1 MSRTRSVPGPV
12 PKKRGLHHVFAAT
25 GYSIGGLR
33 VLWRQEAFRHEL
45 LVASVV
51 FLLHALTGVSMV
63 AILAQ
68 AICFAILFA
77 AEAINTAIEH
87 IVDHL
92 SPEWSTFAKETKD
105 LGSAAVFCLLVANG
119 GLAVG
124 SWLLLLGV
132 V

>member
-1 MSRTRSVPGPV
+1 MSRTRSVPGPA
-12 PKKRGLHHVFAAT
+12 PKKRGLDHVVAAT

-45 LVASVV
+45 LVAFVV
-51 FLLHALTGVSMV
+51 FLLHALTGVSAL

-68 AICFAILFA
+68 AICFTILFA

-92 SPEWSTFAKETKD
+92 SPEWSTFARETKD
-105 LGSAAVFCLLVANG
+105 LGSAAVFVLLLANG

-124 SWLLLLGV
+124 VWLRVLELL
-132 V
+132 